1 MTATA
6 GPAESSAPRLWPV
19 LTLACIVRLA
29 LLLATDR
36 VDVDVLRYF
45 KVGTHLLDVSW
56 NPYQA
61 PRLYPYPPL
70 WMWVEAGSVWL
81 ARASGISFALLVRL
95 PVLAAEL
102 CLIVLIARRAG
113 PAAAWA
119 YAIHPVSLLVSAC
132 HGQFDAIAMLFVLL
146 AIVAQRAGRF
156 DRAAL
161 CLAMAVGLKSFPILL
176 LPVFLLA
183 TPSRNRVRW
192 ALLATAPVALSLVP
206 FAWHDAGAVRRE
218 LFGYGGVADFGWIA
232 IVRAVRFLTTGALAR
247 SEAVHW
253 TPFVQTAKALF
264 VIAYALLVA
273 RWWRAPRPP
282 ELLAMCLSVL
292 LLFLTLYGAL
302 SAQYLLWVVP
312 LGVLAFSREFVAWSA
327 LTMLALLAFY
337 LFLAPGVLR
346 FLAPGPHVGLE
357 WAIGVCV
364 QWLATAVWCVQHVR
378 REALT

>member
-1 MTATA
+1 MSD
-6 GPAESSAPRLWPV
+6 PAPPRPLAVWPILVVSFV
-19 LTLACIVRLA
+19 LRLA

-36 VDVDVLRYF
+36 VEVDVLRYF

-61 PRLYPYPPL
+61 PRLYPYPPV
-70 WMWVEAGSVWL
+70 WMWAEAGSAWL

-102 CLIVLIARRAG
+102 GLVVLIARWAG
-113 PAAAWA
+113 TAAGWA
-119 YAIHPVSLLVSAC
+119 YALHPVSLLVSAC

-146 AIVAQRAGRF
+146 AALAQRAGRF
-156 DRAAL
+156 DAAAL
-161 CLAMAVGLKSFPILL
+161 GLAMAVGLKSFPILL
-176 LPVFLLA
+176 LPAFLLV
-183 TPSRNRVRW
+183 TPPLARLRW
-192 ALLATAPVALSLVP
+192 ALLATVPVALSLVP
-206 FAWHDAGAVRRE
+206 FLWHDAGAVRRE

-232 IVRAVRFLTTGALAR
+232 IVRAVRFLATGALAR

-253 TPFVQTAKALF
+253 TPLVQAAKVVF

-282 ELLAMCLSVL
+282 DLVAMCLAVL

-312 LGVLAFSREFVAWSA
+312 LGLMFAPRDFVAYGAASS
-327 LTMLALLAFY
+327 LALLAFY
-337 LFLAPGVLR
+337 SFLAPGVVQVVPR
-346 FLAPGPHVGLE
+346 WIGGPA

-364 QWLATAVWCVQHVR
+364 QWLATAAWCVRHVR
-378 REALT
+378 RETP